1 MVFHQNF
8 DLVLKSKPNL
18 MNWKG
23 RQTTCRRFKSQITN
37 LNSLEAKLPTA
48 GLIHKSPI

>member
-1 MVFHQNF
+1 
-8 DLVLKSKPNL
+8 

-23 RQTTCRRFKSQITN
+23 RQTTYRRFKSQITN

-48 GLIHKSPI
+48 GLNHKSPIQIHKMSQSLENVTFLF